1 MAILTYGG
9 NHLLGATASSET
21 DTVLGDD
28 DGAVFG
34 MAEPDV
40 VLTWDSMALFG
51 ANSDGIDVLVGD
63 DEGSVFGFA
72 DPPVVLE
79 WGGIVGA

>member
-9 NHLLGATASSET
+9 NHLLGAAESSET
-21 DTVLGDD
+21 DAILGDD
-28 DGAVFG
+28 GGAVFG

-40 VLTWDSMALFG
+40 VLTWDSTALFV
-51 ANSDGIDVLVGD
+51 ADSDGTDILVGD
-63 DEGSVFGFA
+63 GEGSVFGFA
-72 DPPVVLE
+72 DAPVVLE